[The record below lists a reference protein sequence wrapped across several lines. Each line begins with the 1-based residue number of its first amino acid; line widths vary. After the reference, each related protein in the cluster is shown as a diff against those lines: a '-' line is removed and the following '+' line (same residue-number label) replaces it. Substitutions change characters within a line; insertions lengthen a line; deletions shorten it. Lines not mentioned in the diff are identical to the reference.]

1 MRNDY
6 LGVSEDFGGQPLSGG
21 PMSAENMS
29 DLASLLMSITG
40 VVDTVKGKDKK
51 RNEVQVTGL
60 PQNGEDGGGQNLT
73 FYMPEYHQDQ
83 PASQSEGKLGSLGSL
98 AQSAA
103 KLYKA
108 F

>member
-6 LGVSEDFGGQPLSGG
+6 LGVSEDFGIQPISGG
-21 PMSAENMS
+21 PMSGDKLS

-51 RNEVQVTGL
+51 RDKVQITGL

-73 FYMPEYHQDQ
+73 FYMPDYHQDQ
-83 PASQSEGKLGSLGSL
+83 PASRSGGKLGSLGSL
-98 AQSAA
+98 AESAA

-108 F
+108 T